1 MCKSKQRSRVFV
13 VIDER
18 RKLVQLGAAKIDL
31 YPESRPT
38 FPQCFGD
45 PSPPPESPRSR
56 HSAIHGVIAAAPS
69 TSAYLYNIEAHMENL
84 SLHDAGPQ
92 GQPGPQQM
100 GQQQQT
106 LGMPPP
112 VPQLPPQM
120 FTTAAQLLDLTDS
133 EFVM

>member
-1 MCKSKQRSRVFV
+1 MVNEKRNSFSWLLQNSICTPV
-13 VIDER
+13 
-18 RKLVQLGAAKIDL
+18 LVPPSLSVSAIHHLLQKVRAHDQL
-31 YPESRPT
+31 
-38 FPQCFGD
+38 
-45 PSPPPESPRSR
+45 
-56 HSAIHGVIAAAPS
+56 SAIHGVIAAPS
-69 TSAYLYNIEAHMENL
+69 PSAYLYNIEAHMENL